1 MSEQLLKEISNL
13 RSKIAKFEENEINLK
28 NTEEELNALN
38 QQLDAS
44 NQQLLASEQQLKA
57 LNEQLKANEEELIV
71 KENNAQQ
78 ARIYAENIIATIRTP
93 FVILDKKLHVL
104 NVSHSF
110 CDTFKVTQEETIGK
124 LFYKLGNNHW
134 NIPALKNLIN
144 DILPGKSEVK
154 DFEVNHKFEKIGY
167 KTMLLN
173 AREVIREEDKDRLIL
188 ISIEDITIRQ
198 QTLKKLNQL
207 NIELENRKNELQQ
220 VLYITTHD
228 LRSPLVNI
236 QGFNKELEA
245 SLEELNNLLEK
256 IVIPNN
262 YKKRIKELI
271 EEEIPE
277 SMHFITSSSNKMDA
291 LLKGLLSL
299 SRLGRQKVVFKD
311 VDMNKLMT
319 SVIDNFEY
327 EIIKYKVEV
336 HLTDL
341 PKCHGDEFQL
351 NQLFSNLI
359 GNALKFFNPDRPSI
373 INISGEKTNN
383 YFKYEVQDNGIGIHP
398 DHQVKIFELFHKLDP
413 KKPGIGLG
421 MNIVKQ
427 IVEKHRGKIE
437 VESEPGIGTKFKI
450 ILPFDGK
457 AGNSVEKKL

>member
-44 NQQLLASEQQLKA
+44 NQQLLASEQQLRA
-57 LNEQLKANEEELIV
+57 LNEQLKANEEELIA
-71 KENNAQQ
+71 KEEYAQQ
-78 ARIYAENIIATIRTP
+78 VHEYAENIIATIRTP

-104 NVSHSF
+104 TVSHSF
-110 CDTFKVTQEETIGK
+110 CDTYKVTQEETIGK
-124 LFYKLGNNHW
+124 LFYKLGNNQW
-134 NIPALKNLIN
+134 NIPSLKKLLK
-144 DILPGKSEVK
+144 DILPGKSEIK
-154 DFEVNHKFEKIGY
+154 DFEVNHNFEKIGY

-173 AREVIREEDKDRLIL
+173 AREVIRGENKHRLIF
-188 ISIEDITIRQ
+188 ISIEDITLRQ

-236 QGFNKELEA
+236 QGFNKELGA
-245 SLEELNNLLEK
+245 SLEELNNLLEE
-256 IVIPNN
+256 IEIPNT
-262 YKKRIKELI
+262 YKKRISELI

-311 VDMNKLMT
+311 VDMNELMT

-327 EIIKYKVEV
+327 EIIKNKVEV
-336 HLTDL
+336 HISDL
-341 PKCHGDEFQL
+341 PQCIGDEFQL
-351 NQLFSNLI
+351 NQLFSNLL
-359 GNALKFFNPDRPSI
+359 GNALKFFDSDRPGI
-373 INISGEKTNN
+373 INISGEKINN
-383 YFKYEVQDNGIGIHP
+383 YIKYKVQDNGIGIHP
-398 DHQVKIFELFHKLDP
+398 DHQDKVFELFHKLDP

-427 IVEKHRGKIE
+427 IVEKHKGKIE
-437 VESEPGIGTKFKI
+437 VESEPGAGTKFI
-450 ILPFDGK
+450 ISLPIDGK
-457 AGNSVEKKL
+457 DGN